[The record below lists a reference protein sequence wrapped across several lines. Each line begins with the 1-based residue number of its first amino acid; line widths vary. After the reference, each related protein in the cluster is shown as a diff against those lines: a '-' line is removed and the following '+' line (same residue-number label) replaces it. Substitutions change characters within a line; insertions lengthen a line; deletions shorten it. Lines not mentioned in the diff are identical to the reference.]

1 MSRNPMQPDSA
12 HPLPRGRSYLS
23 FAHWRDA
30 GRRTIMLSAC
40 AIPGHL
46 AVGAAK
52 TVLLVQDFSAFLTV
66 NVLFTLGQAVVK
78 IWVVRAAR
86 ADPTGRGEPSRR
98 AYRSAAILLLCLSV
112 AYLVSCLPIAIAAI
126 SFLELGLSVV
136 GLFSSRRRGDLL
148 METVKLTSLA
158 ASMILMVLTQTAV
171 LSFAEAGIDH
181 SRVNGRW
188 GAGVGA
194 ASTLI
199 ALGMLWRAHRLA
211 RHASTALTEPG
222 GIMGGR
228 SGTITATAAGRCPG
242 P

>member
-1 MSRNPMQPDSA
+1 MSRNPIQPDSA
-12 HPLPRGRSYLS
+12 HPLPHGRSYLS

-46 AVGAAK
+46 AMGAAK
-52 TVLLVQDFSAFLTV
+52 AVLLVQDFSAFLTA

-112 AYLVSCLPIAIAAI
+112 AYLVSCLPMALGAEQSASYGRSEAIAIAAI

-211 RHASTALTEPG
+211 RHASTA
-222 GIMGGR
+222 
-228 SGTITATAAGRCPG
+228 
-242 P
+242 